1 MGISLRLLALIL
13 CSNCSNTFN
22 KVLITIG
29 GHMLNYF
36 LKLEVSL
43 ELAQYSS
50 CMVEAFH
57 SRHDLCT
64 PSPNTPPHTSNIPNL
79 PINISTCHIPL
90 EIGTVSRCTTRPME
104 DKLLQNHLPM
114 VFSLIKNES
123 MGIEVYE
130 ILLMFSLIKN
140 ESMGGDCRLSGTVG
154 VFIHQEQKYWD

>member
-1 MGISLRLLALIL
+1 MPNHKPQHQYTHHSFLCEMAISLRLLALIL

-50 CMVEAFH
+50 RMVEAFH

-64 PSPNTPPHTSNIPNL
+64 PSPNTPSHTSNIPN
-79 PINISTCHIPL
+79 NMSH
-90 EIGTVSRCTTRPME
+90 TT
-104 DKLLQNHLPM
+104 
-114 VFSLIKNES
+114 
-123 MGIEVYE
+123 
-130 ILLMFSLIKN
+130 
-140 ESMGGDCRLSGTVG
+140 
-154 VFIHQEQKYWD
+154 